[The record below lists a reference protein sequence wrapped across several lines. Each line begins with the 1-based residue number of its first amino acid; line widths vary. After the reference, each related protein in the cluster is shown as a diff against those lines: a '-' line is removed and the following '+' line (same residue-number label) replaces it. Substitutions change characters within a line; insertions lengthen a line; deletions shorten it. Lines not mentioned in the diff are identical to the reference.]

1 MNNNK
6 RTQAVLVMNFPVDV
20 FTRDLADQ
28 YAKGQMSLLDY
39 TEAFYARIEEG
50 KNQNIELA

>member
-1 MNNNK
+1 
-6 RTQAVLVMNFPVDV
+6 MNFPVDV
-20 FTRDLADQ
+20 FTRDLAEQ

-39 TEAFYARIEEG
+39 AEAFYALIEEG